1 MPIVV
6 DASVALAWCFK
17 DEATPSTDAVLD
29 QVARDTAVVPS
40 VWELE
45 VVNAL
50 LVAERRARVTEFQVG
65 RSIRLLGELP
75 IVVDLTPTDLRTV
88 AAAGQRHRLS
98 AYDAT
103 YLVLAERDGLP
114 LATLD
119 EDLRA
124 AAGNAGVPLVI
135 GPG

>member
-6 DASVALAWCFK
+6 DASVALAWCFE

-29 QVARDTAVVPS
+29 EVVRDTALVPS

-50 LVAERRARVTEFQVG
+50 LVAERRSRVTELQVG
-65 RSIRLLGELP
+65 RSVQLLGQLR
-75 IVVDLTPTDLRTV
+75 IVVDLTPTDPKAV
-88 AAAGQRHRLS
+88 VAAGQRHRLS
-98 AYDAT
+98 AYDAA
-103 YLVLAERDGLP
+103 YLLLAEREGHP

-119 EDLRA
+119 KDLGDA
-124 AAGNAGVPLVI
+124 ARSAGVPLI
-135 GPG
+135 I